1 MRRSIPA
8 DRLPLLKT
16 DPAQGL
22 SEQEASARRQRFG
35 SNRIAERPP
44 HSGAALARD
53 TARDPMIW
61 FLLLTGLLFL
71 GVGDYRDAGIL
82 ALAIIPLVG
91 MDFFLHRRAEV
102 SIEALGSVLAAS
114 ALAVRGAQTLPLP
127 AADLVPGDIAVV
139 EAGTSFPA
147 DGLILSGGGLD
158 VDESVL
164 TGEANPVGKTAWMN
178 KRESANIAEDNWV
191 SAGTRLLTGKAIMVV
206 VFTGQETIYGQI
218 VQTAMAGPTGQTRL
232 QKAVLGLVRLLLVGA
247 LALCALLAAVRL
259 WQGFGLLDAVISAA
273 TLAVAAIPEE
283 FPVVLTFFLAAG
295 VVHLARRRAL
305 VRHAMAVENIGRVSI
320 ICTDKTG
327 TITEGRL
334 SLSSIIPAPGMD
346 EGDLLRTAS
355 MAAQSGTHDP
365 LDAAIA
371 ARAPP
376 LDALWSL
383 KRLYPFTEGRRHEA
397 AYWANGEGHGR
408 FAIKGAAEEVI
419 AMCDLAPDERR
430 DWQGQIADAS
440 RRAEKVIACAAQER
454 PEDLSSKE
462 PPSGYRLTGLLGFSD
477 PLKPTAREALAR
489 ARQYGVKVVMVTGDH
504 PETAAAIARASG
516 IASDPAIVT
525 GEELKAASADAA
537 PLSADVFAR
546 VSPSQKKQ
554 VVSALRRPGAV
565 IAVTGDGVNDVP
577 ALREADVGIAMG
589 LKGTRSAREIAD
601 IVLLDDNLGT
611 IVDAIA
617 EGRQLFAN
625 LKRSFAFLLMIHIP
639 LVLSAAAVPF
649 LGYPLLYLPVHI
661 VWLELL
667 IHPSSIL
674 AFASRADGRPIPA
687 PEANFFS
694 RFEWVVIAAAGLLI
708 TAAVTLT
715 FLTAL
720 DLSIGE
726 ARTSALICLVAAL
739 GTLTLLLSHGGRVP
753 SVITA
758 IAWLSTGLPLLPG
771 AAAWLRLAPLPA
783 HRWLVAFGAGLLT
796 GSAALAIRACRHRNP
811 PSAGRGTRGQNT
823 ATNVPDLP
831 PKV

>member
-1 MRRSIPA
+1 MRRSVPA
-8 DRLPLLKT
+8 DRLPLLET
-16 DPAQGL
+16 DPEQGL
-22 SEQEASARRQRFG
+22 SDQEVSARRQRFG
-35 SNRIAERPP
+35 FNRIAERPP

-71 GVGDYRDAGIL
+71 GVGDNRDAAIL
-82 ALAIIPLVG
+82 ALAVIPLVG

-102 SIEALGSVLAAS
+102 SIEALGSVLASS
-114 ALAVRGAQTLPLP
+114 AFAVRHGETLSLS
-127 AADLVPGDIAVV
+127 ADELVPGDIAVV
-139 EAGTSFPA
+139 EAGASFPA
-147 DGLILSGGGLD
+147 DGLILSGTGLD

-164 TGEANPVGKTAWMN
+164 TGEANPVGKMAWADRQD
-178 KRESANIAEDNWV
+178 KADVPEENWV
-191 SAGTRLLTGKAIMVV
+191 SAGTRLLTGKAVMAV

-218 VQTAMAGPTGQTRL
+218 VQTAMAGPSGQTRL
-232 QKAVLGLVRLLLVGA
+232 QKAVLGLVRLLLAGA
-247 LALCALLAAVRL
+247 LALCLLLAAVRL

-295 VVHLARRRAL
+295 VVRLARRRAL
-305 VRHAMAVENIGRVSI
+305 VRHAMAVENIGRVSV

-334 SLSSIIPAPGMD
+334 SLSSLLPASGSD
-346 EGDLLRTAS
+346 RDDLLRTAA

-376 LDALWSL
+376 LDAVWSL

-397 AYWANGEGHGR
+397 AYWTGGKGDSR
-408 FAIKGAAEEVI
+408 LVIKGAAEEVI
-419 AMCDLAPDERR
+419 AMCELAPRERR
-430 DWQGQIADAS
+430 HWQDQIAGAS
-440 RRAEKVIACAAQER
+440 RRAEKVIACAVREGLPDPPAE
-454 PEDLSSKE
+454 E
-462 PPSGYRLTGLLGFSD
+462 PRNGYSLIGLLGFSD
-477 PLKPTAREALAR
+477 PLKPTARNALAR

-504 PETAAAIARASG
+504 PETAAAIARAVG
-516 IASDPAIVT
+516 IASDPVIVT
-525 GEELKAASADAA
+525 GERLEALSKDGA
-537 PLSADVFAR
+537 PLPADVFAR
-546 VSPSQKKQ
+546 VSPSQKKE
-554 VVSALRRPGAV
+554 VVAALRRPGAV

-589 LKGTRSAREIAD
+589 LRGTRSAREIAD

-639 LVLSAAAVPF
+639 LVLSAATVPF
-649 LGYPLLYLPVHI
+649 LGYPILYLPVHI

-674 AFASRADGRPIPA
+674 AFAARPSDKPLPA
-687 PEANFFS
+687 PQPNFFS
-694 RFEWVVIAAAGLLI
+694 TQEWIVIAATGALI
-708 TAAVTLT
+708 TGSVLLT
-715 FLTAL
+715 FYSAL
-720 DLSIGE
+720 DLGISE
-726 ARTSALICLVAAL
+726 ARAAVLICLVAAL
-739 GTLTLLLSHGGRVP
+739 GTLTLLLSQE
-753 SVITA
+753 SVAALA
-758 IAWLSTGLPLLPG
+758 IAGLAWLSTGLPLVPG
-771 AAAWLRLAPLPA
+771 MLWLHLGPTPAHIWLLSCGIGLLAAASSVLMKKSAPARSKPE
-783 HRWLVAFGAGLLT
+783 
-796 GSAALAIRACRHRNP
+796 
-811 PSAGRGTRGQNT
+811 
-823 ATNVPDLP
+823 
-831 PKV
+831 